1 MTSLFSLFGH
11 GLFLLAFI
19 LFVFQAKRWGKY
31 WPIAYVISALLIVL
45 PIKDWL
51 VIEFSR
57 GYFSDLSL
65 ATILMC
71 ALYVMNVAGARKLE
85 SSNALK
91 YSILVLGFI
100 MYPFTLGLSMFDPY
114 ALGFSSDAM
123 YPAFVSLLS
132 LFAFVSWYFRCW
144 QLALVLALALLAN
157 GLGVYES
164 NNIWNYLLDPIAVI
178 MSLGSLVA
186 FNSKSIYKKMIN
198 KVQSD
203 V

>member
-19 LFVFQAKRWGKY
+19 LFVVQAKRWGKY

-45 PIKDWL
+45 PVKDWL

-57 GYFSDLSL
+57 GYFSDLSI

-71 ALYVMNVAGARKLE
+71 SLYIMNVAGARKLE
-85 SSNALK
+85 SSNALQ

-100 MYPFTLGLSMFDPY
+100 LYPFTLGLSMFDPY
-114 ALGFSSDAM
+114 VFGFSSDAM
-123 YPAFVSLLS
+123 YPIFVSVLAVC
-132 LFAFVSWYFRCW
+132 AFISWYFGLW

-157 GLGVYES
+157 GFGTYES
-164 NNIWNYLLDPIAVI
+164 NNAWNYLLDPIAVI
-178 MSLGSLVA
+178 MSLVSLVMLH
-186 FNSKSIYKKMIN
+186 SKTIYKKLNN

>member
-19 LFVFQAKRWGKY
+19 LFVVQAKRWGKY

-45 PIKDWL
+45 PVKDWL

-57 GYFSDLSL
+57 GYFSDLSI

-71 ALYVMNVAGARKLE
+71 SLYIMNVAGARKLE
-85 SSNALK
+85 SSNALQ

-100 MYPFTLGLSMFDPY
+100 LYPFTLGLSMFDPY
-114 ALGFSSDAM
+114 VFGFSSDAM
-123 YPAFVSLLS
+123 YPIFVSVLAVC
-132 LFAFVSWYFRCW
+132 AFISWYFGLW

-157 GLGVYES
+157 GFGTYES
-164 NNIWNYLLDPIAVI
+164 NNVWNYLLDPIAVI
-178 MSLGSLVA
+178 MSLVSLVMLH
-186 FNSKSIYKKMIN
+186 SKTIYKKLNN